1 MNSVNA
7 TDVIFIFH
15 ARSKQ
20 FLGHVSNKKGLL
32 RIDMYR
38 KKMKIHK
45 MKMNNFVLILAPVIT
60 EPLRLS

>member
-1 MNSVNA
+1 MNGFNA

-32 RIDMYR
+32 KIDR
-38 KKMKIHK
+38 
-45 MKMNNFVLILAPVIT
+45 T
-60 EPLRLS
+60 ENEKNPQNENEQLCFDFGARDY